1 MVDPTICAGFAHG
14 LLEFA
19 VSRGANRDT
28 LLARSGIGASAL
40 ADHFARIPLTRYMAL
55 MRTAKVLN
63 DDPALALHFG
73 ASSNCADLT
82 LIAMIA
88 AACDSVAMAFAHLNR
103 YGRLTVD
110 LDGVAGPDHFPL
122 EVDRS
127 GAWLIDNRQHHGL
140 FPELTETTFARFAS
154 NIPKAFGRQAVRSIH
169 FTHALPDHHVKCER
183 VFGVPVFYGRP
194 RNAILLDPAIPNAR
208 LSPSPRYVLGVLT
221 AHADSLLREL
231 DGTRSTRGRVE
242 AVLLPLLHTG
252 DVSMDRVAQALAMS
266 RPTLYRKLK
275 LEAVTF
281 EDILDAL
288 RHRMALH
295 HLTSRTSTVNEVAT
309 LVGFSDPAAFS
320 RAFKRWTGSSPRALA
335 RAEVA

>member
-1 MVDPTICAGFAHG
+1 MIDPTICAGFAHG
-14 LLEFA
+14 LLEFV
-19 VSRGANRDT
+19 VSRGANRDA
-28 LLARSGIGASAL
+28 LLTRSGIDASAL
-40 ADHFARIPLTRYMAL
+40 VDPLTRLPLTRYIAL
-55 MRTAKVLN
+55 MRTGKVLT
-63 DDPALALHFG
+63 DDPALALRFG
-73 ASSNCADLT
+73 VSSNCTDLT

-88 AACDSVAMAFAHLNR
+88 AACDSVALAFAQLNR
-103 YGRLTVD
+103 YGRLSVD
-110 LDGVAGPDHFPL
+110 LDGVDGPDHFPI

-140 FPELTETTFARFAS
+140 FPELTETTFARFAT
-154 NIPKAFGRQAVRSIH
+154 NIPKAFGRQALRSIH
-169 FTHALPDHHVKCER
+169 FTHPMPDHHIECER
-183 VFGVPVFYGRP
+183 MFGVPVLYGRR
-194 RNAILLDPAIPNAR
+194 RNAILLDPAILHAR
-208 LSPSPRYVLGVLT
+208 LAPSPRYVLGVLT

-242 AVLLPLLHTG
+242 AVLLPMLQSG

-295 HLTSRTSTVNEVAT
+295 HLSNRTSTVNQVAT

-335 RAEVA
+335 KAHVA